1 MRIGFIGTPEFAGK
15 SLERLYNDGHEITGV
30 FTRADKPRN
39 RGMKLSYS
47 PVKELALKHG
57 LTVYQPSKLSTE
69 LFEKIDC
76 DLIAVVAYGKLLPKE
91 ILEIPAFGCINI
103 HGSLLPK
110 YRGASPVQHAILGGE
125 KETGVTS
132 MYLSEGMDAGDILY
146 TRTTPIGEEETA
158 GELSER
164 LAVMGADLLSYTID
178 MIVRGEAV
186 STPQDHNE
194 ATFAPL
200 LTKEIS
206 PIDWSKSAYEIKC
219 KVRGLIPWPVA
230 TTELGGKAIRVFSV
244 DITANQ
250 TSLTPGAVIPYSKSR
265 LEIACADGTVII
277 KELQAPGGRIMS
289 AADFLRGNTI
299 E

>member
-1 MRIGFIGTPEFAGK
+1 MRIVFMGTPEFARK
-15 SLERLYNDGHEITGV
+15 SLERLYKDGHDITGV
-30 FTRADKPRN
+30 FTQADKPRS

-57 LTVYQPSKLSTE
+57 STVYQPSKLSAE
-69 LFEKIDC
+69 IFESIDC

-110 YRGASPVQHAILGGE
+110 YRGASPVQHAILCGE

-146 TRTTPIGEEETA
+146 TRTTQIGEDETA
-158 GELSER
+158 GELFER
-164 LAVMGADLLSYTID
+164 LSIMGAELLSFTID
-178 MIVRGEAV
+178 MIGRGEAA
-186 STPQDHNE
+186 SSPQSHEE
-194 ATFAPL
+194 ATYAPL

-230 TTELGGKAIRVFSV
+230 TMELGGKVLKVFSV

-250 TSLTPGAVIPYSKSR
+250 TSTTPGTVISSGKSR
-265 LEIACADGTVII
+265 LEVVCADGTVII
-277 KELQAPGGRIMS
+277 NELQAPGGRIMS
-289 AADFLRGNTI
+289 AAEYLRGNTI
-299 E
+299 

>member
-1 MRIGFIGTPEFAGK
+1 MRVVFMGTPEFARK
-15 SLERLYNDGHEITGV
+15 SLERLYNDGHDITGV

-57 LTVYQPSKLSTE
+57 SKVYQPAKLSAE
-69 LFEKIDC
+69 LFENIDC
-76 DLIAVVAYGKLLPKE
+76 DLIAVVAYGRLLPKE
-91 ILEIPAFGCINI
+91 ILEIPALGCINI

-110 YRGASPVQHAILGGE
+110 YRGASPIQHAILCGE

-132 MYLSEGMDAGDILY
+132 MYLSEGMDDGDILY
-146 TRTTPIGEEETA
+146 KSTTQIGEDETA
-158 GELSER
+158 GELSDR
-164 LAVMGADLLSYTID
+164 LGVMGAELLSFTID
-178 MIVRGEAV
+178 MIGRGDAA
-186 STPQDHNE
+186 SSPQSHDE

-200 LTKEIS
+200 LTKDIS

-230 TTELGGKAIRVFSV
+230 TMELGGKVLKVFSV

-250 TSLTPGAVIPYSKSR
+250 TSITPGAVIPAGKSR
-265 LEIACADGTVII
+265 LEIACKDGTVII
-277 KELQAPGGRIMS
+277 NELQAPGGRVMS
-289 AADFLRGNTI
+289 AADYLRGNTI
-299 E
+299 

>member
-1 MRIGFIGTPEFAGK
+1 MRIVFMGTPEFARK
-15 SLERLYNDGHEITGV
+15 SLERLYNDGHDITGI
-30 FTRADKPRN
+30 FTQADKPRN
-39 RGMKLSYS
+39 RGMRLSYS
-47 PVKELALKHG
+47 PVKELAIKYG
-57 LTVYQPSKLSTE
+57 TAVYQPSKLSAE
-69 LFEKIDC
+69 LFENIDC

-110 YRGASPVQHAILGGE
+110 YRGASPVQHAILCGE

-146 TRTTPIGEEETA
+146 KRRTQIGENETA
-158 GELSER
+158 GELSDR
-164 LAVMGADLLSYTID
+164 LGVMGAELLSFTID
-178 MIVRGEAV
+178 MIGRGEAV
-186 STPQDHNE
+186 RTPQSHNE

-206 PIDWSKSAYEIKC
+206 PIDWLKSAYEIKC

-230 TTELGGKAIRVFSV
+230 TMELGGKVLKVFSV

-250 TSLTPGAVIPYSKSR
+250 TSITPGTVVSPDKSK
-265 LEIACADGTVII
+265 LEVACADGTVII
-277 KELQAPGGRIMS
+277 NELQAPGGRIMS
-289 AADFLRGNTI
+289 ATDYLRGNTI

>member
-1 MRIGFIGTPEFAGK
+1 MKIVFMGTPEFARK
-15 SLERLYNDGHEITGV
+15 SLERLYNDGHDITGV
-30 FTRADKPRN
+30 FTRADKPRS

-57 LTVYQPSKLSTE
+57 TAVYQPSELSAQ
-69 LFEKIDC
+69 LFKNIDC

-91 ILEIPAFGCINI
+91 ILEIPAHGCINI

-110 YRGASPVQHAILGGE
+110 YRGASPVQHAILNGE

-146 TRTTPIGEEETA
+146 TRKTQIGEDETA

-164 LAVMGADLLSYTID
+164 LGVMGAELLSDTIN
-178 MIVRGEAV
+178 MIGRGEAAG
-186 STPQDHNE
+186 SPQNHDE
-194 ATFAPL
+194 ATFAPV

-206 PIDWSKSAYEIKC
+206 PIDWSKTACEIKC

-230 TTELGGKAIRVFSV
+230 TTELGGKALRVFSV

-250 TSLTPGAVIPYSKSR
+250 TRFAPGAVISYGKSG

-289 AADFLRGNTI
+289 AADYLRGNTI
-299 E
+299 V

>member
-1 MRIGFIGTPEFAGK
+1 MRIVFMGTPEFARK
-15 SLERLYNDGHEITGV
+15 SLERLYNDGHDIAGV
-30 FTRADKPRN
+30 FTRPDKPRS

-47 PVKELALKHG
+47 PVKELALKQG
-57 LTVYQPSKLSTE
+57 STVYQPSKLSAE
-69 LFEKIDC
+69 LFENIDC

-110 YRGASPVQHAILGGE
+110 YRGAAPVQHAILNCE

-132 MYLSEGMDAGDILY
+132 MYLSEGMDAGDIMY
-146 TRTTPIGEEETA
+146 TRTTQIGEDETA

-164 LAVMGADLLSYTID
+164 LGVLGAELLSFTID
-178 MIVRGEAV
+178 MIGRGEVA
-186 STPQDHNE
+186 SSPQNHNE

-200 LTKEIS
+200 LTKEMS
-206 PIDWSKSAYEIKC
+206 PIDWSKSACEIKG
-219 KVRGLIPWPVA
+219 KVRSLIPWPVA
-230 TTELGGKAIRVFSV
+230 TTELGGKVLRVFSV

-250 TSLTPGAVIPYSKSR
+250 TSLTPGAVIPYSKSG
-265 LEIACADGTVII
+265 LEIACGDGTVII

-289 AADFLRGNTI
+289 AADYLRGNTI